1 MEPRNMRSFP
11 DWTEYVGSLESY
23 QMINDN
29 EEVELNYESIDS
41 IRLTRDDFYHSGL
54 AEALKLMELPRR
66 ISILKSDYDT
76 LPLIRWRDA
85 EQRETEKQQ

>member
-1 MEPRNMRSFP
+1 MRSFP

-41 IRLTRDDFYHSGL
+41 IRLTRDDFYNSGL
-54 AEALKLMELPRR
+54 AEALKLMKLPRR
-66 ISILKSDYDT
+66 IAILKTDHKT
-76 LPLIRWRDA
+76 LPLIRWRAA
-85 EQRETEKQQ
+85 EQRESEEL